1 MDLNG
6 TLLYRPVKRRPFHF
20 VERPHAQRFL
30 NYCISNFTVAIWSSA
45 RPQNVHKMLDKLLT
59 PELRE
64 KCVVIWGRD
73 KLGLSPEDY
82 DMKVQVYKRL
92 TRIWEDPAVKA
103 SHPDAHNGG
112 MWDQM
117 NTVLIDDSMEK
128 GRSEPHNILVLPEF
142 AGLDGEIP
150 NVLPQ
155 VHDYLNA
162 LCYQGNVS
170 AFMKREP
177 FTLDPTYTLDPA

>member
-1 MDLNG
+1 
-6 TLLYRPVKRRPFHF
+6 
-20 VERPHAQRFL
+20 
-30 NYCISNFTVAIWSSA
+30 
-45 RPQNVHKMLDKLLT
+45 
-59 PELRE
+59 
-64 KCVVIWGRD
+64 
-73 KLGLSPEDY
+73 
-82 DMKVQVYKRL
+82 MKVQVYKRL